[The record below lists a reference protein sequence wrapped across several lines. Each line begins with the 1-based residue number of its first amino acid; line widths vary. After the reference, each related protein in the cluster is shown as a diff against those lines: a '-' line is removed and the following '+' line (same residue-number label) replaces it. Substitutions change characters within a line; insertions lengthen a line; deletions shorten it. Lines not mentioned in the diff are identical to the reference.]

1 MAMAKKD
8 LISNWKS
15 TLAQIQE
22 VFENE
27 SGEFGDR
34 SSIAVDLLG
43 LSLKVLVEM
52 NLLSK
57 CIVEVSG
64 SSEDGKKKVLKYWL
78 GTKEVE
84 DEEEEGYWNQVPC
97 LKQSWMEQDE

>member
-1 MAMAKKD
+1 MAKKD

-52 NLLSK
+52 NLLS
-57 CIVEVSG
+57 
-64 SSEDGKKKVLKYWL
+64 
-78 GTKEVE
+78 
-84 DEEEEGYWNQVPC
+84 QVFIN
-97 LKQSWMEQDE
+97 LLLVTTRQQEKWFLQ